1 MLSASAPPG
10 DFVSDGSSLGTL
22 PLGGGRGGGL
32 MIRTLPICSHSNQ
45 RPGGAAGV
53 CADLQPIF
61 AALWCLPLIRSSVA
75 AAGPQGP
82 RVFFAISKQAGVV
95 SLTRG
100 FNNEM
105 FNSALLQPFHKGRD
119 LRGSWEVSGWSRG
132 NFLIKHFC
140 MMSGRSFVQRL
151 IH

>member
-10 DFVSDGSSLGTL
+10 DFALVEAAWARCPWG
-22 PLGGGRGGGL
+22 GGGL

-61 AALWCLPLIRSSVA
+61 AALWCRPLIRSSVA